1 MSAFLLLLT
10 TSRFAASV
18 AMMIYSGSLPFLM
31 DEWGMSGTEAGAIQ
45 SAFNLA
51 YAASLLVASWL
62 SDHISAKR
70 VFLAS
75 NALSLVAFALFALV
89 ARSYESALILYGIVG
104 LALGGSYTPA
114 LMLVAAKFPSSSRG
128 TAMGVVLAGSSLGY
142 CSAIALAASGIPVF
156 GYRPTWAVVTVVLCI
171 GLATSLAALTEEP
184 SHVNRSEP
192 MKHGETSFASTLGS
206 RRSILLTTGYTA
218 HCWELLGMWAWAPA
232 FLTITL
238 AREVEWASAT
248 LGIVIACILH
258 FSGALSTLLSG
269 NLSDRLGRRFILVSM
284 ATLGAMLSFVFGWS
298 GSWGATA
305 VLILAALYG
314 FATIADSGVLSTA
327 MTESV
332 PQHYLGSMLA
342 LRSILGFGAGAISPL
357 AFGRVLDLTNPGQ
370 GDPRNWGWAFAM
382 LGLGGALAAVFAALL
397 PRNTEQATT
406 S

>member
-1 MSAFLLLLT
+1 
-10 TSRFAASV
+10 
-18 AMMIYSGSLPFLM
+18 MMIYSGSLPFLL
-31 DEWGMSGTEAGAIQ
+31 DEWSMSGTEAGAIQ
-45 SAFNLA
+45 SVFNLA

-62 SDHISAKR
+62 SDHIGAKR

-75 NALSLVAFALFALV
+75 NAFSLMAFALFALA

-114 LMLVAAKFPSSSRG
+114 LMLVAAKVPSSSRG

-142 CSAIALAASGIPVF
+142 CAAIALAASGIPVF
-156 GYRPTWAVVTVVLCI
+156 GYRPTWAVVTVVLSI
-171 GLATSLAALTEEP
+171 GLAASVAALIEEP
-184 SHVNRSEP
+184 GDVNRSEAL
-192 MKHGETSFASTLGS
+192 KHCETSFASTLGS

-238 AREVEWASAT
+238 AQQIEWPAAT

-258 FSGALSTLLSG
+258 FSGAVSTLVSG
-269 NLSDRLGRRFILVSM
+269 SLSDRFGRRFILVSM
-284 ATLGAMLSFVFGWS
+284 ALLGAVLSFFFGWS
-298 GSWGATA
+298 GSWGATV
-305 VLILAALYG
+305 VLVLASIYG

-332 PQHYLGSMLA
+332 PQQYLGSMLA

-357 AFGRVLDLTNPGQ
+357 AFGWVLDVTNPDHS
-370 GDPRNWGWAFAM
+370 DPRNWGWAFAM
-382 LGLGGALAAVFAALL
+382 LGVGGSLATLFAIML
-397 PRNTEQATT
+397 PRDAEPTKNF
-406 S
+406 